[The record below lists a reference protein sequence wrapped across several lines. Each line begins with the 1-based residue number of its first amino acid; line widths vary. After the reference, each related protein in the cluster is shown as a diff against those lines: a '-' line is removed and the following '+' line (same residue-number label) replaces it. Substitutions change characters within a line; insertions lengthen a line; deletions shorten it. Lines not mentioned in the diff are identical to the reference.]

1 MPLENTGPE
10 CFWSAAQ
17 DHWAIT
23 AHVPATGMVKKV
35 TTIPDSLKGGT
46 KRQISYQGGAR
57 APGAPPQVP
66 PPMLCGNC
74 ISKWGLLMQMLTFV

>member
-57 APGAPPQVP
+57 APGAPPQFRR
-66 PPMLCGNC
+66 LCCVVIVFPNEASLC
-74 ISKWGLLMQMLTFV
+74 KC